1 VTDSGKST
9 EDRIRERAYSLW
21 EQDGRR
27 SGRSDDY
34 WQQAR
39 SEVEAEEAESGNDA
53 EGTGKK
59 GVSTSAAPP
68 IKPAG

>member
-1 VTDSGKST
+1 MTEPGKSI
-9 EDRIRERAYSLW
+9 EDRVRQRAYALW

-34 WQQAR
+34 WRQAR
-39 SEVEAEEAESGNDA
+39 SEVEAEEAESGSDA

-59 GVSTSAAPP
+59 RVSTSTAPP